1 MTEMQNLLE
10 LMQRLRDAER
20 GCPWDRAQNYASL
33 VPHTLEEAY
42 EVAEAI
48 AQQDWRE
55 LCAELGDLLFQIVF
69 YAQIAAEE
77 GRFEFADV
85 VHGIVKKMTRRHPHV
100 FGNAHYANHA
110 AQMADWERI
119 KAAENAEN
127 NAQERRGILDDVPLA
142 LPALT
147 RAVKLQKRAA
157 QVGFDWETLPPVLAK
172 VEEELAELRH
182 EIELHGA
189 RQRVADEVGDVLFA
203 LANVARHLRL
213 DPETALRGTNQRFTQ
228 RFRYI
233 EQCLAAQ
240 GRKAEDADLEEL
252 ETLWQRAKAQERIMP
267 D

>member
-119 KAAENAEN
+119 KAAEKDTTEAPS
-127 NAQERRGILDDVPLA
+127 ILDDIALA

-172 VEEELAELRH
+172 VEEEFAELRH
-182 EIELHGA
+182 EIELHGTG
-189 RQRVADEVGDVLFA
+189 QRVADELGDVLFA

-233 EQCLAAQ
+233 EQCLAEQ
-240 GRKAEDADLEEL
+240 GRKTEDADLEEL
-252 ETLWQRAKAQERIMP
+252 ETLWQRAKTQERMSK

>member
-1 MTEMQNLLE
+1 MANIQNLLE
-10 LMQRLRDAER
+10 LIQGLRDAER

-69 YAQIAAEE
+69 YAQIAAEQ
-77 GRFEFADV
+77 GHFDFADV
-85 VHGIVKKMTRRHPHV
+85 INGIVEKMTRRHPHV
-100 FGNAHYANHA
+100 FADAHYANHA

-119 KAAENAEN
+119 KAAEKNTTTPHS
-127 NAQERRGILDDVPLA
+127 ILDDIALA

-157 QVGFDWETLPPVLAK
+157 QVGFDWPTLPPVLAK

-182 EIELHGA
+182 EIAAHSSP
-189 RQRVADEVGDVLFA
+189 QRVADEMGDVLFA
-203 LANVARHLRL
+203 LANLARHLHL
-213 DPETALRGTNQRFTQ
+213 DPEAALRGTNQRFTQ

-233 EQCLAAQ
+233 EQCLAQQ
-240 GRKAEDADLEEL
+240 GRTAAAADLEEL
-252 ETLWQRAKAQERIMP
+252 EELWQRAKMQERTP
-267 D
+267 LRSL

>member
-1 MTEMQNLLE
+1 MHEMQALLE

-48 AQQDWRE
+48 AQQDWHG

-77 GRFEFADV
+77 GRFDYADV
-85 VHGIVKKMTRRHPHV
+85 VSGIVEKMTRRHPHV

-110 AQMADWERI
+110 EQMADWERI
-119 KAAENAEN
+119 KATEKSAKEP
-127 NAQERRGILDDVPLA
+127 RGRLDAVALA

-147 RAVKLQKRAA
+147 RAVKLQKQAA

-182 EIELHGA
+182 EIAAHAATE
-189 RQRVADEVGDVLFA
+189 RVAAEFGDVLFA
-203 LANVARHLRL
+203 LVNVARHLRL
-213 DPETALRGTNQRFTQ
+213 DPEAALRGTNQRFTQ

-233 EQCLAAQ
+233 EQCLAQQ
-240 GRKAEDADLEEL
+240 GRTAEDADLQEL
-252 ETLWQRAKAQERIMP
+252 EALWLRAKAQ

>member
-119 KAAENAEN
+119 KAAEKDTTEAPS
-127 NAQERRGILDDVPLA
+127 ILDDIALA

-172 VEEELAELRH
+172 VEEEFAELRH
-182 EIELHGA
+182 EIELHGTG
-189 RQRVADEVGDVLFA
+189 QRVADELGDVLFA

-233 EQCLAAQ
+233 EQCLAEQ

-252 ETLWQRAKAQERIMP
+252 ETLWQRAKTQERMSK